1 MYHVICTDCNIPGK
15 VWWLRDD
22 MLKLSKGECLIIIQV
37 SLFKDLM
44 TPADIKLFF
53 SFPFNFVFLHFICT
67 EHLFKYSHQQ
77 INCVRHLET
86 RSKCIKGSKD
96 SVLTRSKHIK
106 GSKDSVLT
114 RSKRIKGSKD
124 SVLTRSKYIKGSKD
138 SVLTRSKHIKGS
150 KDSVLTRSKH
160 IKGWKNSV
168 LLQSF

>member
-1 MYHVICTDCNIPGK
+1 MTHSTVLCTMLYVQIVIYLVKSGDLEMTCSNSAKESASSSSRSASSRI
-15 VWWLRDD
+15 WWHQPTLN
-22 MLKLSKGECLIIIQV
+22 
-37 SLFKDLM
+37 
-44 TPADIKLFF
+44 FF

-77 INCVRHLET
+77 INCLRHLET
-86 RSKCIKGSKD
+86 RSKC
-96 SVLTRSKHIK
+96 
-106 GSKDSVLT
+106 
-114 RSKRIKGSKD
+114 IKGSKD

-160 IKGWKNSV
+160 IKGSKDSVLTRSKYIKGWKNSV